1 LTIITK
7 FAIIDL
13 SKQFI
18 NHSIGASMQQVER
31 MANEAVFILQMKS
44 RDAIRYIQRNAGVS
58 EQAASDAFKSAVLPN
73 VSKSITRK

>member
-1 LTIITK
+1 
-7 FAIIDL
+7 
-13 SKQFI
+13 
-18 NHSIGASMQQVER
+18 MQQVER